1 MQCTACGRLLDEGAA
16 FCRGCGRAV
25 EPETPDARVQ
35 RLEARIAALESRLP
49 NTNIIS
55 PKFWSRA
62 FAVWGHELACVGV
75 LYAGLL
81 AVVLVFAVLAALVG
95 AFASTR

>member
-1 MQCTACGRLLDEGAA
+1 MRCTACGRLLDAGAA

-25 EPETPDARVQ
+25 EPESPDVRVQ

-55 PKFWSRA
+55 PKFWNRA
-62 FAVWGHELACVGV
+62 FAVWGHELACVGIIYLGILGIVIV
-75 LYAGLL
+75 LM
-81 AVVLVFAVLAALVG
+81 VLAAALG
-95 AFASTR
+95 SFASIK

>member
-1 MQCTACGRLLDEGAA
+1 MRCTACGRPLDVGAA

-25 EPETPDARVQ
+25 EPESPEARVQ

-75 LYAGLL
+75 LYAGIFG
-81 AVVLVFAVLAALVG
+81 VVIIFMIIAAMFSFAV
-95 AFASTR
+95 R